1 MRLNMTI
8 RTYNGD
14 DWNDIFIL
22 NEARMTGDWSD
33 RFVGKDGRRYEITII
48 EEREEKRYDI
58 VRKQECDPAYYE
70 PIEAII
76 WFEEKIVGR
85 ILIQEKW
92 YCSGTLM
99 GQGRI
104 YDLGCECELAVRG
117 YSKAQIG
124 LRPNGFFETGNIGCG
139 CIHGQINDEHRRNGI
154 GTFVIEQFKR
164 AGYAPRPDESC
175 GLPYGYGEGWIEFW
189 KNRGLKEINGIPVEQ
204 LVPSY

>member
-1 MRLNMTI
+1 MTI

-48 EEREEKRYDI
+48 EERKEKRHDT
-58 VRKQECDPAYYE
+58 VRKQEYDPAYYE

-76 WFEEKIVGR
+76 WFEGKIVGR

-92 YCSGTLM
+92 YCSGTLA
-99 GQGRI
+99 GHGHI
-104 YDLGCECELAVRG
+104 YDLGCECEHAEVGR
-117 YSKAQIG
+117 QIS
-124 LRPNGFFETGNIGCG
+124 LRPIGFFETGNIGCG
-139 CIHGQINDEHRRNGI
+139 CIHGEINDEHRRNGI

-164 AGYAPRPDESC
+164 AGYAPCPDESC

-189 KNRGLKEINGIPVEQ
+189 KNRGLKEINNTPIEQ